1 MKTTVRVELD
11 LHESLR
17 CLQILAPEFHESAL
31 SGDESMVTL
40 CASIDYHWCCNL
52 RHCMVDDSLGH
63 MRQISHEGGPHHIF
77 ATSEREV
84 SQSSKIKVQT
94 VIMNE
99 SRVANLCM
107 FRRCAQVRR
116 LRTTT
121 TNEVRVHEACHV
133 LG

>member
-77 ATSEREV
+77 ATSERKIP
-84 SQSSKIKVQT
+84 QSSKMKVQT
-94 VIMNE
+94 VMKNE
-99 SRVANLCM
+99 SREAL
-107 FRRCAQVRR
+107 QIS
-116 LRTTT
+116 LRIC
-121 TNEVRVHEACHV
+121 VCSQDVPRSGV
-133 LG
+133 